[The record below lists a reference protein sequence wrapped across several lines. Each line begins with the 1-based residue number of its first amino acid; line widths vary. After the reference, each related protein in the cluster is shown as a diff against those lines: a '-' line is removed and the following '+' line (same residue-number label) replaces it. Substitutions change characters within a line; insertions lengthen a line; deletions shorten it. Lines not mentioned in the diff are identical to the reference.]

1 MFLKFFMV
9 FCDNGGNSEREETS
23 KLGEER
29 SSDKEVGMKSDGD
42 NLDAETF
49 CVGMKSGEPEM
60 FGEEFETFGVAS
72 EAFAG
77 FSVAAF
83 GM

>member
-1 MFLKFFMV
+1 
-9 FCDNGGNSEREETS
+9 
-23 KLGEER
+23 
-29 SSDKEVGMKSDGD
+29 MKSDGN

-72 EAFAG
+72 EAFAA

-83 GM
+83 RM

>member
-1 MFLKFFMV
+1 MK
-9 FCDNGGNSEREETS
+9 
-23 KLGEER
+23 
-29 SSDKEVGMKSDGD
+29 VGIKSDCG
-42 NLDAETF
+42 NFGAETF

-60 FGEEFETFGVAS
+60 FGKEFETFGVAS
-72 EAFAG
+72 EAFGG